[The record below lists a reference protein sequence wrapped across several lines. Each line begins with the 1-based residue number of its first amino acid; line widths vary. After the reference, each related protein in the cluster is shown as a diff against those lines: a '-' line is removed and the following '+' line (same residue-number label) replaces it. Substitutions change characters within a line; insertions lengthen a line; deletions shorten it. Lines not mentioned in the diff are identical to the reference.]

1 MSFRTPPAPITGYF
15 FSAYR
20 STAVSV
26 SANTLIAMT
35 NGNDVSISA
44 GRAVTSNRPVYVV
57 GEVQVTTA
65 GTYQLCDIKINENTG
80 SKCEGYQI
88 GNNRSGI
95 IVMDD
100 ATYGIHSGPFTSL
113 YLAEVLAGTFE
124 SDAYE
129 ARMMGVYTR

>member
-1 MSFRTPPAPITGYF
+1 MSFRPPQIITGYF

-20 STAVSV
+20 STSVSV
-26 SANTLIAMT
+26 SANTKIAMT

-44 GRAVTSNRPVYVV
+44 GSAVTSRRPVYVV

-65 GTYQLCDIKINENTG
+65 LTYQLCDIRINENTG
-80 SKCEGYQI
+80 SKAEGYQI

-100 ATYGIHSGPFTSL
+100 ATYGIHSGPFTNL
-113 YLAEVLAGTFE
+113 YLGEVYAGTFE

-129 ARMMGVYTR
+129 ARMMGVYTK